1 MGLLHSDCAHWSR
14 QQIVSCCRY
23 HFIGSAIQL
32 FKSLALHL
40 QLHLRIL
47 CEDLR
52 IGLAKHLR
60 YPLVGYS
67 SGTQPCGV
75 CGAKIVRAIG
85 ANLAESDSLRAV
97 ETRNQVATSLL
108 TTGLPENLKGYCR
121 TPVENL

>member
-1 MGLLHSDCAHWSR
+1 MGLLHRDCAHWSS
-14 QQIVSCCRY
+14 QQIISCRC

-32 FKSLALHL
+32 FEGLALHL

-47 CEDLR
+47 FEDLR
-52 IGLAKHLR
+52 VGLAKHLR

-85 ANLAESDSLRAV
+85 ANLAETLRLIRPLLPCKGFRFAQQ
-97 ETRNQVATSLL
+97 ETSMQQTDGQGFSH
-108 TTGLPENLKGYCR
+108 
-121 TPVENL
+121 